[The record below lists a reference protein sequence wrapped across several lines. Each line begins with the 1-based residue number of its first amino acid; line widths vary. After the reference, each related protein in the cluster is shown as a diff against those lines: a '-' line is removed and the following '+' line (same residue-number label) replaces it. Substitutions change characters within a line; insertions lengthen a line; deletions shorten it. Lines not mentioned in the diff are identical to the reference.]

1 MMKAL
6 NAIIVTL
13 LMTFSASSWSQYV
26 ILTSAAPPFVSEDG
40 KSGISVDIVKEIF
53 KRSNQKYE
61 FKTMPLARALDQA
74 ANKANHCVLP
84 VQRSQEKE
92 TTYRWISP
100 VLVTQSAL
108 FSNSDAP
115 VPLSVLTDARDM
127 SIGVLRGSDEEQYL
141 KGNGFPKIQEA
152 NDELNNAKKLGS
164 KRMQL
169 WATDSIL
176 GPYYA
181 KKAGIS
187 VKQEVAFRSTLRA
200 LACHIDMPESVVE
213 SLSNSLKSM
222 YSDGTVKKI
231 FTEYTK
237 DLEIGDL
244 GLFLE

>member
-1 MMKAL
+1 MKAV
-6 NAIIVTL
+6 NAIIL
-13 LMTFSASSWSQYV
+13 GLMAIFSANCWSQYV

-40 KSGISVDIVKEIF
+40 KSGISIDIVKEIF
-53 KRSNQKYE
+53 KRSELSYE

-74 ANKANHCVLP
+74 ANKADHCVLP

-108 FSNSDAP
+108 FSNAKKP
-115 VPLSVLTDARDM
+115 VPLSVLTDAKEM
-127 SIGVLRGSDEEQYL
+127 SVGVLRGSDEEQYL
-141 KGNGFPKIQEA
+141 TGVGFPKIQEA

-164 KRMQL
+164 NRMTL

-181 KKAGIS
+181 KKAGVSI
-187 VKQEVAFRSTLRA
+187 KQEVVFRSTLRA

-231 FTEYTK
+231 FTDYTK
-237 DLEIGDL
+237 GLEIGDL

>member
-1 MMKAL
+1 MKA
-6 NAIIVTL
+6 AISIIVGL
-13 LMTFSASSWSQYV
+13 LATFSANCWSQYV
-26 ILTSAAPPFVSEDG
+26 ILISPAPPFISEDG
-40 KSGISVDIVKEIF
+40 KSGISIDIVKEIF
-53 KRSNQKYE
+53 KRSKQSYE

-108 FSNSDAP
+108 FSNASSP
-115 VPLSVLTDARDM
+115 VPLSVLTDGREK

-141 KGNGFPKIQEA
+141 KGNGFPKVQEA

-164 KRMQL
+164 NRVDL

-181 KKAGIS
+181 KKAGVS

-200 LACHIDMPESVVE
+200 LACHIDMPENVVE
-213 SLSNSLKSM
+213 SLSNSLKEM
-222 YSDGTVKKI
+222 YGDGTVKKI
-231 FTEYTK
+231 FAEYTK
-237 DLEIGDL
+237 GLDIGDL

>member
-1 MMKAL
+1 MKA
-6 NAIIVTL
+6 AIAILVAL
-13 LMTFSASSWSQYV
+13 LTTFSANCWSQYV

-40 KSGISVDIVKEIF
+40 KSGIAVDIVKEVF
-53 KRSNQKYE
+53 KRSKLAYE

-74 ANKANHCVLP
+74 ANKSNHCVLP

-108 FSNSDAP
+108 FSNAGAP
-115 VPLSVLTDARDM
+115 IPLSVLTDAKEM

-141 KGNGFPKIQEA
+141 EGNGFPKIQAA

-164 KRMQL
+164 KRVSL

-181 KKAGIS
+181 QKAGIS
-187 VKQEVAFRSTLRA
+187 VKQEVVFRSTLRA
-200 LACHIDMPESVVE
+200 LACHIDMSEGVVE
-213 SLSNSLKSM
+213 SLSASLKEM
-222 YSDGTVKKI
+222 YRDGTVKKI